1 VENTWKISM
10 EKVPEKC
17 PECGKKVK
25 FLRKHIKRSHLS
37 REKVEK
43 VPEKVENVQ
52 EKVQEISLENSKEKG
67 QEKGPSF
74 LKEIKLLETYE
85 KMTDTITP
93 KKEENKEAK
102 YKCGGCGGTF
112 NERHKRCPHCGVEFE

>member
-1 VENTWKISM
+1 M

-25 FLRKHIKRSHLS
+25 FLRKHMKRAHISA
-37 REKVEK
+37 EKVEK
-43 VPEKVENVQ
+43 VPEKVENFQENVP
-52 EKVQEISLENSKEKG
+52 EKVQEISKEKV

-85 KMTDTITP
+85 KMTDTINP
-93 KKEENKEAK
+93 KKEESKEAK
-102 YKCGGCGGTF
+102 FKCGACGQTF